1 VPLVLCT
8 LLIGCGGQPMD
19 GALRMG
25 LASVPR
31 NLDPRF
37 ATDAASERVNRL
49 LYRRLVDFD
58 EHSLPVSSL
67 AHWVKCSPTRYRFV
81 LGEEG
86 RTFSDGSRL
95 TAADVVATVRS
106 ILDPGSTSPHRALL
120 SGIAEV
126 RAEGSEAVEFVLNK
140 PDPLF
145 PAYLAIGILP
155 AGLIRAGHDFQRG
168 PVGSGPF
175 RFLDWPEPGR
185 LRLERRRDG
194 QVLELVTVKDP
205 TVRVMKL
212 LRGEIQML
220 QNDLPPELVGYLRK
234 QPGVRVTEI
243 PGVNFSYLGFNLG
256 DPVTG
261 ILEVRRAIAHAID
274 RKAILRFLFQGA
286 GRPAQSLLTPE
297 HWAGAKR
304 LAGYRYDPELA
315 RTLLTEAGF
324 GPGRPLHLS
333 YKTSSDPFR
342 VRLATVIQAQLKRVG
357 IEAAVQ
363 SYDWG
368 TFYGDIKAGRFQLYS
383 LSWVGIHTP
392 DIFRYAFHSRSLPP
406 AGANRGRYRSAEADR
421 LIEAT
426 RTEPDLERQAAIYRE
441 LQRRLLKDLPYVPL
455 WYEDQIFAC
464 RRQVAG
470 YHLAPD
476 GNYDGLASVELQSS
490 AARKRATLSLLS
502 PAYRLA
508 RKLASIHVSDR

>member
-1 VPLVLCT
+1 
-8 LLIGCGGQPMD
+8 
-19 GALRMG
+19 
-25 LASVPR
+25 
-31 NLDPRF
+31 
-37 ATDAASERVNRL
+37 
-49 LYRRLVDFD
+49 
-58 EHSLPVSSL
+58 
-67 AHWVKCSPTRYRFV
+67 
-81 LGEEG
+81 
-86 RTFSDGSRL
+86 
-95 TAADVVATVRS
+95 
-106 ILDPGSTSPHRALL
+106 
-120 SGIAEV
+120 
-126 RAEGSEAVEFVLNK
+126 
-140 PDPLF
+140 
-145 PAYLAIGILP
+145 
-155 AGLIRAGHDFQRG
+155 
-168 PVGSGPF
+168 
-175 RFLDWPEPGR
+175 
-185 LRLERRRDG
+185 LRLERRHDG

-324 GPGRPLHLS
+324 GPSRPLHLS
-333 YKTSSDPFR
+333 YKTTSDPFR

-357 IEAAVQ
+357 IEVAVQ

-406 AGANRGRYRSAEADR
+406 VGANRGRYRSAEADR
-421 LIEAT
+421 LIEAA
-426 RTEPDLERQAAIYRE
+426 RTEPDLERQADIYRE

-464 RRQVAG
+464 RRQVTG

-476 GNYDGLASVELQSS
+476 GNYDGLALVELQSG
-490 AARKRATLSLLS
+490 AARKRATLSLLP
-502 PAYRLA
+502 PAYRLE
-508 RKLASIHVSDR
+508 RELASIHVSDR